1 MLLGPLCSPN
11 KRRGS
16 DWRTPIGFS
25 HCISAQSS
33 LFSGAAL
40 GNTNLACFAEQMH
53 HHYLNWP
60 SGGKV
65 DHVCC
70 LHKTA
75 PEKTLDI
82 IRHDQLGK
90 GNLRQGGGKESG
102 PKHQVGRVISRT
114 EGELTFQH
122 NQRSEEYYFSGASKK
137 AEKLKATDRTR
148 QAEQSCALVVT
159 NHRPSTASFKVEKNS
174 SRWQNCLNPQEEHSE
189 HRT

>member
-1 MLLGPLCSPN
+1 MNNFFFWKSVFVKHPN
-11 KRRGS
+11 SHAIRTSWLTKQTKGGS
-16 DWRTPIGFS
+16 DWGTPIGFS

-33 LFSGAAL
+33 LFSWAAL

-159 NHRPSTASFKVEKNS
+159 NHRSSTESFK
-174 SRWQNCLNPQEEHSE
+174 SRKEQ
-189 HRT
+189 